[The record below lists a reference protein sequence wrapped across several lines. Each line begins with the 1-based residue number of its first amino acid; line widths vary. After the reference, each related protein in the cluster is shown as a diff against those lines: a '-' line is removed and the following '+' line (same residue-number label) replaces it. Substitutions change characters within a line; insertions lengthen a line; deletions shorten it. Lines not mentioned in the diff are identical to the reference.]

1 MRTLGSISA
10 RCTLTASRPSLPNG
24 GGIQTSNTASTYTQ
38 SALPNPYPISFDS
51 FNSQRL
57 SSAWKFTSGQWTQKN
72 GMLQQLNTSVSN
84 TNEKAILTDQAYPAD
99 QTITAKIQVASWSPG
114 DAARAGVGIY
124 TDPKTGRG
132 YELVFHGNNQVQFL
146 DDNVAWG
153 NAYTFNWQ
161 VGTWY
166 WFQLTDQNGT
176 LMGKVWQ
183 DGTPEPSS
191 PMFQQSGWTDR
202 TSGSPSLDGGA
213 TGSPPR
219 FRVCL
224 VRRGRGDRDGQSAR
238 SRSPSAATKV

>member
-1 MRTLGSISA
+1 M
-10 RCTLTASRPSLPNG
+10 
-24 GGIQTSNTASTYTQ
+24 
-38 SALPNPYPISFDS
+38 
-51 FNSQRL
+51 
-57 SSAWKFTSGQWTQKN
+57 
-72 GMLQQLNTSVSN
+72 
-84 TNEKAILTDQAYPAD
+84 
-99 QTITAKIQVASWSPG
+99 
-114 DAARAGVGIY
+114 
-124 TDPKTGRG
+124 
-132 YELVFHGNNQVQFL
+132 FHGNNQVQFL

-213 TGSPPR
+213 TARHHGSASALFDEVAVTGTVNRPQPFAIGGDKSVNPVDYR
-219 FRVCL
+219 ITTFATGLNYPHSMQQLSDGSILVSTSDPGFRRKL
-224 VRRGRGDRDGQSAR
+224 L
-238 SRSPSAATKV
+238 